1 MTLYEQ
7 IKASY
12 VPKNPSPTGFFS
24 DAELAILDEIQ
35 KILYRKAILASSNGE
50 LSCSH
55 HFSTFKYHNRTT
67 FHEMKHNELLIE
79 KKTAEF
85 LFQLLSDYAKTEKL
99 KKLFSESFGPQITI
113 SFRTATSEG
122 NGRFVR
128 VVMNWPEPPKSG

>member
-1 MTLYEQ
+1 MTLYDE

-12 VPKNPSPTGFFS
+12 VPKNPSPTGFS

-55 HFSTFKYHNRTT
+55 NFSTFKYHNRNI
-67 FHEMKHNELLIE
+67 FHEMKHNEFLIE

-99 KKLFSESFGPQITI
+99 KKLFRESFGPQITI
-113 SFRTATSEG
+113 SFRTATSGG
-122 NGRFVR
+122 NGCFVR
-128 VVMNWPEPPKSG
+128 VEMNWPEPPKSR